1 MAIPS
6 VTLMT
11 DYDSLYRQHVGPVF
25 RFAVRCVGRR
35 DVAEELTSE
44 AFLALHQ
51 HFATIDASQLPSW
64 LFTVVRN
71 RATDYWRRHGREQ
84 DYLAA
89 SSYSEPARADQE
101 TVEQWV
107 ARNPALKPVHR
118 LCIVLRYVYG
128 MTREEIAQQAGL
140 TENQVK
146 GHLQYGL
153 TLLRR
158 EMEKA

>member
-1 MAIPS
+1 MS
-6 VTLMT
+6 
-11 DYDSLYRQHVGPVF
+11 DFDSLYRLHAGAVF

-35 DVAEELTSE
+35 DLAEELTSD

-51 HFATIDASQLPSW
+51 HLDSIDVTQLPSW

-71 RATDYWRRHGREQ
+71 RATDYWRKQAREQ
-84 DYLAA
+84 EYLATRGA
-89 SSYSEPARADQE
+89 FAVPAQPDQDAIE
-101 TVEQWV
+101 DWV
-107 ARNPALKPVHR
+107 SGNPALKPVHR
-118 LCIVLRYVYG
+118 LCIILRYVHG
-128 MTREEIAQQAGL
+128 MTREEIGRQTGL

>member
-1 MAIPS
+1 MS
-6 VTLMT
+6 
-11 DYDSLYRQHVGPVF
+11 DFDSLYRLHARAVF

-35 DVAEELTSE
+35 DLAEELTSD

-51 HFATIDASQLPSW
+51 HLDSIDVTQLPSW

-71 RATDYWRRHGREQ
+71 RATDHWRKQAREQ
-84 DYLAA
+84 EYLATQGA
-89 SSYSEPARADQE
+89 FSVPAQSDQD
-101 TVEQWV
+101 TVEKWV
-107 ARNPALKPVHR
+107 SRHPALKPVHR
-118 LCIVLRYVYG
+118 LCIVLRYVHG
-128 MTREEIAQQAGL
+128 MTREEIGRQAGL

-158 EMEKA
+158 EMERT

>member
-1 MAIPS
+1 MAEF
-6 VTLMT
+6 
-11 DYDSLYRQHVGPVF
+11 DSLYRVHVGAVF

-35 DVAEELTSE
+35 DVAEELTSD

-51 HFATIDASQLPSW
+51 NLASIDTAQLPSW

-71 RATDYWRRHGREQ
+71 RATDYWRRQAREQ
-84 DYLAA
+84 DYLTT
-89 SSYSEPARADQE
+89 STYTVPAQADQD
-101 TVEQWV
+101 TVEMWV
-107 ARNPALKPVHR
+107 SRNPALKPVHR
-118 LCIVLRYVYG
+118 LCIILRYVYG
-128 MTREEIAQQAGL
+128 MTREEIADQAGL

-158 EMEKA
+158 EMERT